1 MSDAQ
6 AYPNRSDLRN
16 PAAKMAA
23 TAAPGQT
30 YGEAGA
36 QIAAQQ
42 AVPMGASPASAAAQQ
57 APRPVPGQVADLMA
71 PTNYPDRPMSDNFT
85 APDMQRPYRFG
96 DPTMELMRQLY
107 LQYPNDDLLYLLNSY
122 DRYYR

>member
-16 PAAKMAA
+16 AANKMAV
-23 TAAPGQT
+23 TAATGQT

-36 QIAAQQ
+36 QRASQQ
-42 AVPMGASPASAAAQQ
+42 AVPMGESPSSAVAAPAQ
-57 APRPVPGQVADLMA
+57 RPVPGQVADLMA
-71 PTNYPDRPMSDNFT
+71 PTNFPDRPMTNDFVS
-85 APDMQRPYRFG
+85 PEISRPYRFG
-96 DPTMELMRQLY
+96 DPTMEMLRELY
-107 LQYPNDDLLYLLNSY
+107 LQYPNDDLLYLLQSY